1 MADVNVGIITTIWSI
16 QPLAAATLDYLIYG
30 ERLRMHHLI
39 GMVFVIGSGLCI
51 SLSSKTNTVDVN
63 LDDFSLKDLE
73 KLDQAR
79 SPFLAGYPSG
89 YHYDTKMLSV
99 SFDPKVPKWVA
110 VMFGLLTPVFF
121 VASGLFIK
129 HLTSPKVGF
138 DAMTIS
144 FATSFFSSTLIII
157 LGASWYWQTVAIFNT
172 RLFVIG
178 IFGSIFDSVGKACIQ
193 KAYSKGP
200 AGPVSAFVELN
211 NVFLVVFEAAR
222 YWKLPRL
229 LELVGFVLGIFGALV
244 LCIPDEIIK
253 IFTACKGICVKKSKL
268 DSIK

>member
-1 MADVNVGIITTIWSI
+1 MNVLRFGIQCCLFFGIQSFIFLTMYYSHMADVNVGIITTIWSI
-16 QPLAAATLDYLIYG
+16 QPLAAATLDYFIYG
-30 ERLRMHHLI
+30 EKLRPHHLF

-51 SLSSKTNTVDVN
+51 SLSSKTHTVDIN
-63 LDDFSLKDLE
+63 LGENLTLADLE
-73 KLDQAR
+73 KLDHAR

-89 YHYDTKMLSV
+89 YHYDTQMLSV

-110 VMFGLLTPVFF
+110 VLFGLLTPVFF
-121 VASGLFIK
+121 VTSGLFIK
-129 HLTSPKVGF
+129 HLTSPRVGF

-157 LGASWYWQTVAIFNT
+157 LGVAWFWRYVEVFNT

-222 YWKLPRL
+222 YW
-229 LELVGFVLGIFGALV
+229 
-244 LCIPDEIIK
+244 
-253 IFTACKGICVKKSKL
+253 
-268 DSIK
+268 

>member
-1 MADVNVGIITTIWSI
+1 M
-16 QPLAAATLDYLIYG
+16 
-30 ERLRMHHLI
+30 

-63 LDDFSLKDLE
+63 LGENFGLNDIQ
-73 KLDQAR
+73 KLNEAK

-110 VMFGLLTPVFF
+110 VLFGLLTPVFF
-121 VASGLFIK
+121 VTSGLFIK
-129 HLTSPKVGF
+129 HLTSPRVGF

-157 LGASWYWQTVAIFNT
+157 LGVTWFWQYKEVFNT

-178 IFGSIFDSVGKACIQ
+178 IFGSIFDSVGKACI
-193 KAYSKGP
+193 
-200 AGPVSAFVELN
+200 
-211 NVFLVVFEAAR
+211 
-222 YWKLPRL
+222 
-229 LELVGFVLGIFGALV
+229 
-244 LCIPDEIIK
+244 
-253 IFTACKGICVKKSKL
+253 
-268 DSIK
+268 